1 MKRRITFIIFLS
13 ILIVAG
19 CKSGHKVN
27 EYTQPLTNPHEEANA
42 IYYWKTVLD
51 ADSADIEFVRSHKIK
66 RAYIRFFDVVK
77 DESPVAKD
85 IVIPN
90 ATLKVKTPL
99 SVDEIIPT
107 IYITL
112 NAIRSMD
119 DIDKWAELIV
129 ERIDNMSKYNAFG
142 ELHEIQLDCDWTQET
157 EDTYFRLCKAVKR
170 KMISM
175 DSTNCVSSTIRLH
188 QLAKTAPPVDYGVL
202 MLYNTGSFENEKEV
216 NSILDV
222 KDVAPYVKRL
232 AKYPLPLD
240 FAYPSYSWNLLFRNN
255 RFYGLLRD
263 DITDDRNIVEII
275 EENKYKLRKDT
286 IINETM
292 LRMGD
297 VIRRETSRY
306 SSIMDVKKMIE
317 KEYGDRSHSN
327 IIYHLDS
334 SNLSKYSYDE
344 IESIYK

>member
-1 MKRRITFIIFLS
+1 MKRQISLIILLS
-13 ILIVAG
+13 ILIVACG
-19 CKSGHKVN
+19 KSAQKRN
-27 EYTQPLTNPHEEANA
+27 ESTQPLTNPHEKANA

-286 IINETM
+286 IINETL

-297 VIRRETSRY
+297 IIRRETSRY
-306 SSIMDVKKMIE
+306 SSIMIE

>member
-1 MKRRITFIIFLS
+1 MKRRIPFIILLL

-27 EYTQPLTNPHEEANA
+27 ENTQPLTNPHEEANA

-51 ADSADIEFVRSHKIK
+51 ADSADIEFMRMHKIK

-77 DESPVAKD
+77 DESPVARD

-99 SVDEIIPT
+99 PVDEIIPT

-112 NAIRSMD
+112 NAIRNMED
-119 DIDKWAELIV
+119 VDKWAELIV
-129 ERIDNMSKYNAFG
+129 ERVDNMSKYNAFG
-142 ELHEIQLDCDWTQET
+142 ELHEIQLDCDWTSDT
-157 EDTYFRLCKAVKR
+157 EDTYFRLCKAIKNRMV
-170 KMISM
+170 SM
-175 DSTNCVSSTIRLH
+175 DSNNCVSSTIRLH
-188 QLAKTAPPVDYGVL
+188 QLAKTAPPVDYGVM
-202 MLYNTGSFENEKEV
+202 MLYNTGSFENENEV

-222 KDVAPYVKRL
+222 EDVVPYMKRL
-232 AKYPLPLD
+232 AKYALPLD
-240 FAYPSYSWNLLFRNN
+240 FAYPSYSWHLLFRNN
-255 RFYGLLRD
+255 RFCGLLRD
-263 DITDDRNIVEII
+263 DITEDSNIVERI
-275 EENKYKLRKDT
+275 EENKYMLRKDT

-292 LRMGD
+292 LRKGD

-344 IESIYK
+344 IENIYK

>member
-1 MKRRITFIIFLS
+1 MKRQIPLIILLS
-13 ILIVAG
+13 ILIFACG
-19 CKSGHKVN
+19 KSEQKRN
-27 EYTQPLTNPHEEANA
+27 ESTQPLANPHGEANA

-51 ADSADIEFVRSHKIK
+51 ADSVDIEFIRTHKIK

-99 SVDEIIPT
+99 PVDEIIPT
-107 IYITL
+107 VYITL
-112 NAIRSMD
+112 NAIRNMED
-119 DIDKWAELIV
+119 VDKWAELIV
-129 ERIDNMSKYNAFG
+129 ERVGNMNKYNAFG
-142 ELHEIQLDCDWTQET
+142 ELHEIQLDCDWTADT
-157 EDTYFRLCKAVKR
+157 EDTYFSLCRAVKER
-170 KMISM
+170 MVSM

-188 QLAKTAPPVDYGVL
+188 QLAKPAPPVDYGVL
-202 MLYNTGSFENEKEV
+202 MLYNTGSFENQEEV

-222 KDVAPYVKRL
+222 EDVTPYVKKL

-240 FAYPSYSWNLLFRNN
+240 FAYPSYSWDLLFRNN
-255 RFYGLLRD
+255 RFGGLLRD
-263 DITDDRNIVEII
+263 DITEDSNIVERI

-297 VIRRETSRY
+297 VIRRETSLY
-306 SSIMDVKKMIE
+306 STIMNVKQIIE

-344 IESIYK
+344 IENIYK

>member
-1 MKRRITFIIFLS
+1 MKRRIPFIILLS

-27 EYTQPLTNPHEEANA
+27 ENTQPLTNPHEEANA

-51 ADSADIEFVRSHKIK
+51 ADSADIEFMRMHKIK

-77 DESPVAKD
+77 DESPVARD

-99 SVDEIIPT
+99 PVDEIIPT

-112 NAIRSMD
+112 NAIRNMED
-119 DIDKWAELIV
+119 VDKWAELIV
-129 ERIDNMSKYNAFG
+129 ERVDNMSKYNAFG
-142 ELHEIQLDCDWTQET
+142 ELHEIQLDCDWTSDT
-157 EDTYFRLCKAVKR
+157 EDTYFRLCKAIKNRMV
-170 KMISM
+170 SM
-175 DSTNCVSSTIRLH
+175 DSNNCVSSTIRLH
-188 QLAKTAPPVDYGVL
+188 QLAKTAPPVDYGVM
-202 MLYNTGSFENEKEV
+202 MLYNTGSFENENEV

-222 KDVAPYVKRL
+222 EDVVPYMKRL
-232 AKYPLPLD
+232 AKYALPLD
-240 FAYPSYSWNLLFRNN
+240 FAYPSYSWHLLFRNN
-255 RFYGLLRD
+255 RFFGLLRD
-263 DITDDRNIVEII
+263 DITEYQSITERIG
-275 EENKYKLRKDT
+275 ENKYRLLKDT
-286 IINETM
+286 VINETK
-292 LRMGD
+292 LFRGD

-317 KEYGDRSHSN
+317 KEYGDHSHSN

-344 IESIYK
+344 IENIYK